1 MLTKLVHGAASGALA
16 TVALAAVSLAGD
28 QAGLM
33 RDQPSRHVTPGG
45 LPLRASRTP
54 LTPGLPPRTSRTP
67 LTSGMAPGAP
77 HASRHGGR
85 RTRRGEALAHF
96 GIGVASGVVFSTLSR
111 GRRARL
117 PLGVGYALAAWIA
130 SHNGWVPCIGILPPE
145 TRDDSCR
152 AAVTAAG
159 HVVYGMVL
167 VATMNR
173 LLRQPS
179 PPV

>member
-1 MLTKLVHGAASGALA
+1 MALT
-16 TVALAAVSLAGD
+16 AVSLAGD

-33 RDQPSRHVTPGG
+33 RDQPSRQVTPGP
-45 LPLRASRTP
+45 PLRRVSR
-54 LTPGLPPRTSRTP
+54 R
-67 LTSGMAPGAP
+67 AP
-77 HASRHGGR
+77 
-85 RTRRGEALAHF
+85 RGEALAHF
-96 GIGVASGVVFSTLSR
+96 GFGVASGVVFCALSR

-130 SHNGWVPCIGILPPE
+130 SQNGWVPRIGILPPE

-152 AAVTAAG
+152 TAVAAAG

-173 LLRQPS
+173 LLGRT
-179 PPV
+179 PPTV